1 MSIPKH
7 AKKVFKGEI
16 FDVYQ
21 WPQKEFDGN
30 FATYEHLKRADTV
43 IVIPIT
49 HDKKIVLIEEEQP
62 NKPLFLTAVA
72 GKIELSENPEQAA
85 EREML
90 EEIGYKAKNLNLWYS
105 FNPVSKIDWTV
116 YVYIAKDA
124 KKISEPSLEPG
135 ERILPII
142 FDFEGFLEAVLKEK
156 FRDLSL
162 KVKVLEA
169 KLSQEK
175 MMELKKKLLS

>member
-30 FATYEHLKRADTV
+30 FATYEHLKRANTV
-43 IVIPIT
+43 IVIPVT
-49 HDKKIVLIEEEQP
+49 SDKKILLIEEEQP
-62 NKPLFLTAVA
+62 NKPLFLTAIA
-72 GKIELSENPEQAA
+72 GKIEQGEDPEKAA
-85 EREML
+85 AREML
-90 EEIGYKAKNLNLWYS
+90 EETGYQAEKLNLWYS
-105 FNPVSKIDWTV
+105 FNPISKIDWTV
-116 YVYIAKDA
+116 FVYIAKNA
-124 KKISEPSLEPG
+124 KKVSEPSLEPG
-135 ERILPII
+135 ERILPMI
-142 FDFEGFLEAVLKEK
+142 FDIESFMETVLKKK

-169 KLSQEK
+169 KLSREK
-175 MMELKKKLLS
+175 MAELKEKILS